1 MSENRYDLI
10 SKVSLDARVSAK
22 LLYVSTAKYGGDWNS
37 MPHTHACAEMF
48 YVVGGKGQFRIEDK
62 LYPVEEND
70 LIIVNPHVRHTE
82 TSLDSK
88 PLEYIVLGVD
98 GLELMVSEEESNPF
112 AIINFKA
119 AGADILFLLT
129 NMLKELEGK
138 APGYETICQDLLDIL
153 IIRLMRGSDF
163 SAKLIPSTV
172 QVSKES
178 AAVHRY
184 IESHFKENVSLD
196 DLAEVAHL
204 NKYHMT
210 HLFTRDYGIS
220 PIKFMLNLRIKESC
234 YLLRTT
240 DHPLSQIARITGFS
254 SPSYFSQSFRKAE
267 GISPTDYRAKFH
279 LSKQPKSL
287 DEIE

>member
-10 SKVSLDARVSAK
+10 SEVSLNTRVSAK

-37 MPHTHACAEMF
+37 VPHTHACAEMF
-48 YVVGGKGQFRIEDK
+48 YVVGGKGQFRIEDN
-62 LYPVEEND
+62 LYPVVEND

-82 TSLDSK
+82 TSLDSS
-88 PLEYIVLGVD
+88 PLEYIVLGVE
-98 GLELMVSEEESNPF
+98 GLELMVNEEENNPF
-112 AIINFKA
+112 AIISFKSS
-119 AGADILFLLT
+119 GADIYFLLT
-129 NMLKELEGK
+129 NMLKELEAK
-138 APGYETICQDLLDIL
+138 APGYETICQDFLDIL
-153 IIRLMRGSDF
+153 VIRLMRGSDF
-163 SAKLIPSTV
+163 SARLIPSTL
-172 QVSKES
+172 QVSKEG

-204 NKYHMT
+204 NKYHLT

-220 PIKFMLNLRIKESC
+220 PIKFLLSLRIKESC

-267 GISPTDYRAKFH
+267 GISPTDYRAKYH
-279 LSKQPKSL
+279 ISKKRENNQ
-287 DEIE
+287 DC

>member
-10 SKVSLDARVSAK
+10 SKASLDARVSAK

-37 MPHTHACAEMF
+37 VPHTHACAEMF
-48 YVVGGKGQFRIEDK
+48 FVVGGRGQFRIEDR

-70 LIIVNPHVRHTE
+70 LIVVNPHVRHTE
-82 TSLDSK
+82 TSIDSK
-88 PLEYIVLGVD
+88 SLEYIVLGIE

-112 AIINFKA
+112 AIINFKSS
-119 AGADILFLLT
+119 GGDIQFLLT
-129 NMLKELEGK
+129 NMLKELENK
-138 APGYETICQDLLDIL
+138 APGYETVCQDLLDIL
-153 IIRLMRGSDF
+153 VIRLMRGSDF
-163 SAKLIPSTV
+163 SAKFIPSNV
-172 QVSKES
+172 QVSKEG

-184 IESHFKENVSLD
+184 IESHFKENVTLD

-220 PIKFMLNLRIKESC
+220 PIKFLLSLRIKESC

-267 GISPTDYRAKFH
+267 GISPTDYRAKHH
-279 LSKQPKSL
+279 LSRQSGSF
-287 DEIE
+287 DE

>member
-10 SKVSLDARVSAK
+10 SKASLDARVSAK

-37 MPHTHACAEMF
+37 VPHTHACAEMF
-48 YVVGGKGQFRIEDK
+48 FVVGGRGQFRIEDK

-70 LIIVNPHVRHTE
+70 LIVVNPHVRHTE
-82 TSLDSK
+82 TSIDSK
-88 PLEYIVLGVD
+88 SLEYIVLGIE

-112 AIINFKA
+112 AIINFKSS
-119 AGADILFLLT
+119 GSDIHFLLT
-129 NMLKELEGK
+129 NMLKELETK
-138 APGYETICQDLLDIL
+138 APGYETVCQDLLDIL
-153 IIRLMRGSDF
+153 VIRLMRGSDF
-163 SAKLIPSTV
+163 SAKLIPSNV
-172 QVSKES
+172 QVSKEG

-184 IESHFKENVSLD
+184 IESHFKENVTLD

-220 PIKFMLNLRIKESC
+220 PIKYLLSLRIKESC

-267 GISPTDYRAKFH
+267 GISPTDYRAKYH
-279 LSKQPKSL
+279 LSKQSKYFT
-287 DEIE
+287 D

>member
-10 SKVSLDARVSAK
+10 SKASLDARVSAK

-37 MPHTHACAEMF
+37 VPHTHACAEMF
-48 YVVGGKGQFRIEDK
+48 FVVGGRGQFRIEDK

-70 LIIVNPHVRHTE
+70 LIVVNPHVRHTE
-82 TSLDSK
+82 TSIDSK
-88 PLEYIVLGVD
+88 SLEYIVLGIE

-112 AIINFKA
+112 AIINFKSS
-119 AGADILFLLT
+119 GSDIHFLLT
-129 NMLKELEGK
+129 NMLKELETK
-138 APGYETICQDLLDIL
+138 SPGYETVCQDLLDIL
-153 IIRLMRGSDF
+153 VIRLMRGSDF
-163 SAKLIPSTV
+163 SAKLIPSNV
-172 QVSKES
+172 QVSKEG

-184 IESHFKENVSLD
+184 IESHFKENVTLD

-220 PIKFMLNLRIKESC
+220 PIKYLLSLRIKESC

-267 GISPTDYRAKFH
+267 GISPTDYRAKHH
-279 LSKQPKSL
+279 LSKQSRYFT
-287 DEIE
+287 E